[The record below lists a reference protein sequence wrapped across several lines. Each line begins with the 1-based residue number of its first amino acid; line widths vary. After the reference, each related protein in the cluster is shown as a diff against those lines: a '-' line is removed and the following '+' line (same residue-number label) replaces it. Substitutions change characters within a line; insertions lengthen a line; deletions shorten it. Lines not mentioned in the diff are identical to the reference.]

1 MKKLKS
7 HFKFTKQER
16 SGIFFLLLFLVLV
29 QIFFY
34 VNHNYIR
41 DGFPLKSN
49 FTEQQRIDSLKQ
61 VLAEKKDK
69 IIYKF
74 NPNFISDYKGY
85 SLGMSVEEIDR
96 LHEFRN
102 TGKFVNS
109 AEEFQKVTL
118 ISDSLLKAISPN
130 FNFPE
135 WVAKS
140 KIGAVESKQFGSE
153 HKNYSKSI
161 PILDIN
167 EVTAEQ
173 LQTIN
178 GIGEKLSTRIIKFR
192 DRLGG
197 FLVDEQLFD
206 VYGLEDE
213 VVEKTLK
220 RFKVL
225 SKPKVEKINVNTAT
239 VEELSKLIYIQKVVA
254 QRIVNYRNLNG
265 SINSLN
271 ELLKIEGFPS
281 ERIER
286 IGLYLSL

>member
-29 QIFFY
+29 EIFFY

-41 DGFPLKSN
+41 DGYPLKSN

-140 KIGAVESKQFGSE
+140 KIGAVESNQFGNE

-161 PILDIN
+161 PVLDIN

-178 GIGEKLSTRIIKFR
+178 GVGEKLSTRIIKFR